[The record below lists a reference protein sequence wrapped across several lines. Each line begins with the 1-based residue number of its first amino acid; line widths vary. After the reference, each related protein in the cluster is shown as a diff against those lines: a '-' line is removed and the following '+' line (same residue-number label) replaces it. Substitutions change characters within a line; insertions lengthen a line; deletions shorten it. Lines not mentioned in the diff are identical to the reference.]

1 MKHDEIYTCKAH
13 NLMSFNTCVH
23 DENVTTIKIIHIG
36 NSLAIQW
43 LQLCPLTAEGLS
55 SVPDQDTK
63 IPRAGWHSQK
73 KKKKI
78 IHTSFISQSFLLLF
92 CNQSLPVL
100 TLCSQDTL
108 FFFKAIK
115 IMFAFSKIL
124 YKWNHIV
131 FFV

>member
-55 SVPDQDTK
+55 SVPDQETK

-73 KKKKI
+73 KKKDNTHILHLPKFPS
-78 IHTSFISQSFLLLF
+78 TLL
-92 CNQSLPVL
+92 
-100 TLCSQDTL
+100 
-108 FFFKAIK
+108 
-115 IMFAFSKIL
+115 
-124 YKWNHIV
+124 
-131 FFV
+131 